1 MIEEY
6 TNKKARF
13 GPDQKIEFE
22 ADRITLSVP
31 LDSTT
36 VSDGWQICSFVPP
49 VVSLINN

>member
-1 MIEEY
+1 MEEY
-6 TNKKARF
+6 THKKARF

-31 LDSTT
+31 LDGT
-36 VSDGWQICSFVPP
+36 VSDGWLISPLVPP